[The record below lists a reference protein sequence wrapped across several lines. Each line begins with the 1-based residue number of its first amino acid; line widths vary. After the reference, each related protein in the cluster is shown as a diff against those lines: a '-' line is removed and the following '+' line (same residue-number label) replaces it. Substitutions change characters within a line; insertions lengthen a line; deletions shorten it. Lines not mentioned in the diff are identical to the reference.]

1 MKIHSGAAAM
11 RTSSGEARPIHTL
24 CILLLISLTGC
35 QGAYYGYANKY
46 VNDMD
51 RVPISDMTQQYRL
64 WQGPDLMIDY
74 TSIINNGRL
83 NLSGTIAFADR
94 VTYNFP
100 RIKYFHLDILFVDSQ
115 GKVLSA
121 FGVISGTALDSRDR
135 LAFSRVVPVP
145 DRAVSFAFSYSGDAV
160 GDDDDGGG
168 SNSFWHFPV
177 H

>member
-1 MKIHSGAAAM
+1 MRIHLGAAAM
-11 RTSSGEARPIHTL
+11 RTFIREPRPIHTVF
-24 CILLLISLTGC
+24 ILLLISLTSC
-35 QGAYYGYANKY
+35 QGAYYGFANKY

-51 RVPISDMTQQYRL
+51 RLPIGDMARQYRL
-64 WQGPDLMIDY
+64 WQGPDVLVDY

-83 NLSGTIAFADR
+83 DISGNITFADR
-94 VTYNFP
+94 ITYNFP
-100 RIKYFHLDILFVDSQ
+100 TIKYFHLDILFVDSQ
-115 GKVLSA
+115 GKVLSVI
-121 FGVISGTALDSRDR
+121 GVISGSALDSRDR

-145 DRAVSFAFSYSGDAV
+145 DRAASFAFSYSGDAV